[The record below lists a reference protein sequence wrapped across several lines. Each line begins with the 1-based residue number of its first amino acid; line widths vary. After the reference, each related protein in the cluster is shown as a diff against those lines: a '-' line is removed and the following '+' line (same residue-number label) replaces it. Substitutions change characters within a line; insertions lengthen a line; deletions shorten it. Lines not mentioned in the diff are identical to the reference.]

1 MEYGWKCFNDES
13 VTLKTGNCKLTVIA
27 VYIVLVIVLMLVVA
41 SYSYAAES
49 LTLEQAVDTAL
60 RNNPGLKTADAQIE
74 AADAGVTLDCVRR

>member
-41 SYSYAAES
+41 
-49 LTLEQAVDTAL
+49 
-60 RNNPGLKTADAQIE
+60 
-74 AADAGVTLDCVRR
+74 

>member
-13 VTLKTGNCKLTVIA
+13 VTMKAENCKLTVIA
-27 VYIVLVIVLMLVVA
+27 VYIVLVILLTLVVA
-41 SYSYAAES
+41 AYSYAAES